1 MPRMPARPQRPA
13 RKPATKNKKTPNPK
27 PAASKQAVAKKVAG
41 NKAAT
46 KKAPA
51 KKAPAKKAPVKK
63 APAKKA
69 PVKQAPAKKAP
80 AKKAPVKQAPA
91 KKALPKKALPKKLP
105 APKPPAKKA
114 PAKKPAAKLSL
125 VSSAPKATPARD
137 ALQAL
142 AAKRAISQTLTPLQN
157 DRNAVE
163 AYLRDVDHPFKA
175 EMEAVRAIILGV
187 SDKISERIKWNA
199 PSFYYKEDLGA
210 FHPRATEYAHLIL
223 LFPDGAGM
231 DDDSGLL
238 EGNHKD
244 RREAKFHSLS
254 DVKAKKP
261 ALEKLVR
268 NWIAL
273 RDK

>member
-1 MPRMPARPQRPA
+1 MPARPA
-13 RKPATKNKKTPNPK
+13 RKPASKNKKTPSRK
-27 PAASKQAVAKKVAG
+27 AAAGKQAAPKKGAG

-51 KKAPAKKAPVKK
+51 KKAAAKKVPVKK
-63 APAKKA
+63 APIKQA
-69 PVKQAPAKKAP
+69 PIKQAPIKQAPAKKAP
-80 AKKAPVKQAPA
+80 AKK
-91 KKALPKKALPKKLP
+91 KAATPT
-105 APKPPAKKA
+105 
-114 PAKKPAAKLSL
+114 L
-125 VSSAPKATPARD
+125 VLTAPKATPARD

-223 LFPDGAGM
+223 LFPGGAGM
-231 DDDSGLL
+231 DDNSGLL

-244 RREAKFHSLS
+244 RREAKFHSLD
-254 DVKAKKP
+254 DVKKKKS
-261 ALEKLVR
+261 ALEKLVK
-268 NWIAL
+268 NWVAL